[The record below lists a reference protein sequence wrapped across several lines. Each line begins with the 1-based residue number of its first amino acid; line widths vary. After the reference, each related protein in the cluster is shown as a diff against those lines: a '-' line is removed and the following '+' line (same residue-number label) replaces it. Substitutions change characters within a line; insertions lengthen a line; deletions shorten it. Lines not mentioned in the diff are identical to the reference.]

1 MRTSTKEVV
10 SKIVKI
16 LKNERP
22 DYIYLRNLF
31 KKIREEFAIEVETQT
46 KRLPYV
52 PTAEEIKRYYE
63 VVWQSR
69 ETKHMVLIKILLYT
83 GVRVNELV
91 NIKLQDIDYDS
102 CQIRINLGKGSKERI
117 VPFPVGFRETL
128 MLYAKNEET
137 SGAIYLF
144 ESNRK
149 KAFTTRGI
157 RKILANYA
165 KKANIAQSLSPHKLR
180 HFLFTWLKKQGI
192 DDALIQPYSGH
203 ETRQSLEIYS
213 KSSLND
219 SQGAY
224 NEIIDKFPTLMT
236 GGGTLAVKK

>member
-1 MRTSTKEVV
+1 MRTPTKEVV

-16 LKNERP
+16 LRNERP
-22 DYIYLRNLF
+22 NYIYLRDLF
-31 KKIREEFAIEVETQT
+31 KKIRKEFAIEVETQT
-46 KRLPYV
+46 KQLPYV
-52 PTAEEIKRYYE
+52 PTEEEIKRYYE
-63 VVWQSR
+63 IVWQSR

-102 CQIRINLGKGSKERI
+102 CQIRINLGKGNKDRI
-117 VPFPVGFRETL
+117 VPFPINFRETL

-137 SGAIYLF
+137 SKAIYLF

-165 KKANIAQSLSPHKLR
+165 KKANMVQSLSPHKLR

-213 KSSLND
+213 KLSLND

-224 NEIIDKFPTLMT
+224 NEIIDKFP
-236 GGGTLAVKK
+236 VR

>member
-1 MRTSTKEVV
+1 MRAPMKVV
-10 SKIVKI
+10 VAKIVKI
-16 LKNERP
+16 LRNEHP
-22 DYIYLRNLF
+22 DYIYLRDLF
-31 KKIREEFAIEVETQT
+31 KKIREEFEIEVETQT

-52 PTAEEIKRYYE
+52 PTEEEIKRYYE

-102 CQIRINLGKGSKERI
+102 CQIRINLGKGNKDRV
-117 VPFPVGFRETL
+117 VPFPISFRETL

-165 KKANIAQSLSPHKLR
+165 EKANMTQSLSPHKLR

-213 KSSLND
+213 KLSLSD
-219 SQGAY
+219 SQEAY
-224 NEIIDKFPTLMT
+224 NEIIDKFP
-236 GGGTLAVKK
+236 VR

>member
-52 PTAEEIKRYYE
+52 PTEEEIKRYYE

-102 CQIRINLGKGSKERI
+102 CQIRINLGKGSKDRI

-213 KSSLND
+213 KLSLND

-224 NEIIDKFPTLMT
+224 NEIINKFP
-236 GGGTLAVKK
+236 VR

>member
-52 PTAEEIKRYYE
+52 PTEEEIKRYYE

-102 CQIRINLGKGSKERI
+102 CQIRINLGKGSKDRI
-117 VPFPVGFRETL
+117 VPFPVGFREAL

-213 KSSLND
+213 KLSLND

-224 NEIIDKFPTLMT
+224 NEIIDKFP
-236 GGGTLAVKK
+236 VR